1 MVNVKSTRAC
11 MASYRGCF
19 AVLVHSRTRIG
30 LALEAVCVCVC
41 VCVCVVLFVFVADLH
56 NWVPNQLNYNK
67 GNM

>member
-30 LALEAVCVCVC
+30 LVLEAVCVCVC
-41 VCVCVVLFVFVADLH
+41 VCVCAYMCVWYYLFLLLTCIIGYPVEL
-56 NWVPNQLNYNK
+56 
-67 GNM
+67 